1 MFYLKVAIIKGINFL
16 SYCNYPGKTMT
27 IDNETAVVK
36 QKRGRKKNKNR
47 VEMRSEYNQ
56 FSTRYDSD
64 TSAIWCWMH
73 PKPRPCLNADLIDE
87 LIQLQYQLT
96 NTYKTQHPDSIW
108 PFRHLILASKTP
120 GIFNLGGDLNLFQQ
134 CIVNRDREK
143 LKNYAYKCINLVHKN
158 INNLDLPITT
168 VTLVQGQALGGGFE
182 TALSSDIIIAERSSQ
197 LGFPEILFNL
207 FPGMGAYNLLTRR
220 IGSALAERIILSG
233 RTYTAAELYD
243 MGVIDVLAEDG
254 AGVKAT
260 EDYMNSH
267 NQSHNTIRS
276 IKKIRQIVH
285 PISRQTLYD
294 IVDIWIEAAMDL
306 SLKDLSKMER
316 LLHMQKDMKDSKSIE
331 RQNNVLTKRQGDW
344 RKITDVS
351 FPLIT
356 HLGENVSHNR
366 RKNDGRRQK

>member
-1 MFYLKVAIIKGINFL
+1 
-16 SYCNYPGKTMT
+16 MT
-27 IDNETAVVK
+27 IDTEAVAE
-36 QKRGRKKNKNR
+36 KNKKTSSKSQTR
-47 VEMRSEYNQ
+47 AKTQTEYSQ

-73 PKPRPCLNADLIDE
+73 PEPRPCLNATLIDE
-87 LIQLQYQLT
+87 LVQLQYQLT
-96 NTYKTQHPDSIW
+96 STYNTQHPDSIW

-120 GIFNLGGDLNLFQQ
+120 GIYNLGGDLNLFKD
-134 CIVNRDREK
+134 CITRNDKKR
-143 LKNYAYKCINLVHKN
+143 LKDYAYKCINLVHSN

-168 VTLVQGQALGGGFE
+168 VSLVQGQALGGGFE
-182 TALSSDIIIAERSSQ
+182 TALSSDVIIAERGSQ

-220 IGSALAERIILSG
+220 VGSALAERIILSG
-233 RTYTAAELYD
+233 KTYTASELYD
-243 MGVIDVLAEDG
+243 MGIIDVLADDG
-254 AGVKAT
+254 AGVQAT

-276 IKKIRQIVH
+276 IKKIRQMVH
-285 PISRQTLYD
+285 PITRQTLYD
-294 IVDIWIEAAMDL
+294 IVDIWLEAAMDL

-316 LLHMQKDMKDSKSIE
+316 LLHLQKDMKDSKTIKQ
-331 RQNNVLTKRQGDW
+331 QNDVLTPRRGDW

-356 HLGENVSHNR
+356 HLGENVSSNR
-366 RKNDGRRQK
+366 RKNEGRRQNKKKTSV

>member
-1 MFYLKVAIIKGINFL
+1 MKIDDEAAAVEQKKGLQNKKIKAPL
-16 SYCNYPGKTMT
+16 QKTK
-27 IDNETAVVK
+27 A
-36 QKRGRKKNKNR
+36 QA
-47 VEMRSEYNQ
+47 EYTQ

-64 TSAIWCWMH
+64 TSAIWCWMQ
-73 PKPRPCLNADLIDE
+73 PEPRPCLNATLIDE
-87 LIQLQYQLT
+87 LVQFQYQLT
-96 NTYKTQHPDSIW
+96 TTYKTQHPDSIW

-120 GIFNLGGDLNLFQQ
+120 GIYNLGGDLELFQH
-134 CIVNRDREK
+134 CIVNKEVDKLRD
-143 LKNYAYKCINLVHKN
+143 YAYKCISLLHRN
-158 INNLDLPITT
+158 IDNLDLPITT
-168 VTLVQGQALGGGFE
+168 VSLVQGQALGGGFE
-182 TALSSDIIIAERSSQ
+182 TALSCDVIVAERSSQ
-197 LGFPEILFNL
+197 MGFPEILFNL

-233 RTYTAAELYD
+233 RTYTAVELFD

-254 AGVKAT
+254 QGVQAT
-260 EDYMNSH
+260 EDYLNSH

-285 PISRQTLYD
+285 PITLQHLYD

-316 LLHMQKDMKDSKSIE
+316 LLHLQKDMKDSVNIKE
-331 RQNNVLTKRQGDW
+331 QNNVLTPRRGDW

-356 HLGENVSHNR
+356 HLGENVSRNR
-366 RKNDGRRQK
+366 RKNGRRRQS